1 MHAVFYYA
9 RHCYQSWL
17 KVAPHQTSE
26 PKWMNLKIGM
36 IPLPIFSLIWFCLI
50 ALVALGKVPSEISV
64 VLPVMAVLSVGCAEM
79 GKHLPV
85 LRHMGGPVIVTVL
98 LPSYFVYCQLMPTE
112 LVSSISDFWH
122 ATNILYLFTVAV
134 VVGGILSMDRQIL
147 IKGFVK
153 LFIPLAAGS
162 IAAAIIGTLTGVALG
177 LSARHTFF
185 YIVVPIM
192 AGGLGEGA
200 IPLTLGYAAI
210 LNISQPELFA
220 QVMPPI
226 VLGNLAAVACAGG
239 LHHLGQHFP
248 HLSQTGQKL
257 SADHSRARQND
268 STPTALMES
277 LASVGMLALGLYLV
291 GVLVNQFTGWPAP
304 LVMLGLAVLIKLTLR
319 LSSNLEEGA
328 YLMHHFFAKAAA
340 YPILFGLGLILTP
353 WEALLSVLNTAYFV
367 TIFAT
372 VLTLALTGLIV
383 GRWAGLNPI
392 ESAIINVCHS
402 GMGSVGDMAILT
414 SAHRMHLMPFA
425 QLATRIGG
433 ALTIIIA
440 LMMFSQCSV

>member
-1 MHAVFYYA
+1 M
-9 RHCYQSWL
+9 
-17 KVAPHQTSE
+17 
-26 PKWMNLKIGM
+26 
-36 IPLPIFSLIWFCLI
+36 
-50 ALVALGKVPSEISV
+50 
-64 VLPVMAVLSVGCAEM
+64 
-79 GKHLPV
+79 
-85 LRHMGGPVIVTVL
+85 
-98 LPSYFVYCQLMPTE
+98 
-112 LVSSISDFWH
+112 
-122 ATNILYLFTVAV
+122 
-134 VVGGILSMDRQIL
+134 
-147 IKGFVK
+147 
-153 LFIPLAAGS
+153 
-162 IAAAIIGTLTGVALG
+162 G

-257 SADHSRARQND
+257 SADHPRARQNY

-291 GVLVNQFTGWPAP
+291 GVLVNQFTDWPAP
-304 LVMLGLAVLIKLTLR
+304 LVMLGLAVLIKLTLS

-340 YPILFGLGLILTP
+340 YPILFGLGLTLTP
-353 WEALLSVLNTAYFV
+353 WETLLSALNPAYFV
-367 TIFAT
+367 TIFVT
-372 VLTLALTGLIV
+372 VVTLALTGLIV
-383 GRWAGLNPI
+383 GRWIGLNPI

-414 SAHRMHLMPFA
+414 SAHRMQLMPFA